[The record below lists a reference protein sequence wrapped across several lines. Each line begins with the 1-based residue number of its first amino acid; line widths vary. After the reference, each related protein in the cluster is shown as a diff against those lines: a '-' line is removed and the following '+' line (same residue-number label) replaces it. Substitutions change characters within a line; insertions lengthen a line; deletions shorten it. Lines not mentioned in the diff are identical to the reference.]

1 MKGSARNPILDQ
13 ILSENS
19 SVVLDV
25 AGRSAKVEPNP
36 QLFACRALNTTII
49 FKLPSFD
56 INEGAASAEG
66 NEWDL
71 ASLLIRREGF
81 TQRPIDTGIFIPY
94 SAKDRQAG
102 GVVLYVRQ
110 KNFGALVHEFLGLN
124 HHVNDAPTKRDL
136 DILDRIDRIPSLDP
150 FLLKLTLEKQFPDIH
165 SVFYDITEVEDTAV
179 RDTITRK
186 VVPIVRKAVD
196 KGTSEEGGLSRFINA
211 IWDPGAAEAALFV
224 SAFGISTSQ
233 THETFEAWRG
243 ISFYEWSYARLVRPV
258 GKLLS
263 WIQSDLAKPTDG
275 QRIGS
280 SMRQQL
286 EALRVSVGKKLS
298 NNARSPDQFFRDY
311 ARRHDEFVTK
321 SDPTRF
327 REFLCSAKK
336 SYWELGWSIT
346 ALTHAIGIFSRAIA
360 RGSSGQLPA
369 EVLYELYRDLD
380 LALLKN
386 KTDLAFDGAQASK
399 AVAQ

>member
-1 MKGSARNPILDQ
+1 MRGSSRNPILDQ

-25 AGRSAKVEPNP
+25 AGRAARIEPVP
-36 QLFACRALNTTII
+36 QLFSCRSLNTTVI
-49 FKLPSFD
+49 FKLPSFE
-56 INEGAASAEG
+56 INEGLASPDES
-66 NEWDL
+66 EWDL
-71 ASLLIRREGF
+71 ASLLTRRDSSS
-81 TQRPIDTGIFIPY
+81 QRPIDTGIFIPY
-94 SAKDRQAG
+94 SIADRAAG

-110 KNFGALVHEFLGLN
+110 KNFGSLVHEFLGLN
-124 HHVNDAPTKRDL
+124 HQVNDAPTKRDL
-136 DILDRIDRIPSLDP
+136 DILEKIDRIPSLDP
-150 FLLKLTLEKQFPDIH
+150 FLLKLTLEKTFPDINP
-165 SVFYDITEVEDTAV
+165 VFYDITEAEDVAV

-196 KGTSEEGGLSRFINA
+196 KGTSGDGSLAKFINA
-211 IWDPGAAEAALFV
+211 IWDPGAPEAALFV
-224 SAFGISTSQ
+224 SAFGISTTQ
-233 THETFEAWRG
+233 TQETFEAWRG
-243 ISFYEWSYARLVRPV
+243 ISFYEWSYSRLVKPV

-263 WIQSDLAKPTDG
+263 WIQSDLSKPTDA

-286 EALRVSVGKKLS
+286 ESLRVSVGKKLS
-298 NNARSPDQFFRDY
+298 INARSPDQFFRDY
-311 ARRHDEFVTK
+311 ARRHDEFVSK
-321 SDPTRF
+321 SDPTSF

-336 SYWELGWSIT
+336 SYWELGWSVT

-360 RGSSGQLPA
+360 RGAGGQLSA

-386 KTDLAFDGAQASK
+386 KIDLVVDGTQSKKAAAQ
-399 AVAQ
+399 